1 MGGHGNAP
9 HPRGFSLPPPF
20 GELSRGREDGCLG
33 RLPTQGEKFPNQHSF
48 PLSLTPFLSLP
59 PRIWSMGP
67 PPRNGQGP
75 VGLGRRE
82 RRLKDVTQVSVP
94 SAPCFP
100 ATAALQIGAEP
111 ASPQRSPPNLLSPRL
126 ILDGRGEVGALPKPT
141 QGRVEDAKKTHLG
154 EICLPARSGC
164 CVVLCKYL
172 KTLASRLYNKLRK
185 CKHVSKINTMN

>member
-1 MGGHGNAP
+1 MPLILGASPFHP
-9 HPRGFSLPPPF
+9 HLGSYPAGERLGVWVPYTGRKVSQPAVSLSLTPFFSLPPP
-20 GELSRGREDGCLG
+20 
-33 RLPTQGEKFPNQHSF
+33 
-48 PLSLTPFLSLP
+48 
-59 PRIWSMGP
+59 IWSMGP
-67 PPRNGQGP
+67 PPRKEGKG
-75 VGLGRRE
+75 GRRE

-111 ASPQRSPPNLLSPRL
+111 ASPRHSPPNLLSPRL
-126 ILDGRGEVGALPKPT
+126 IQDGRGEVGALPKLT
-141 QGRVEDAKKTHLG
+141 QGRVEDAKIHLG

-164 CVVLCKYL
+164 CVVLCEYL